1 MWRDDPS
8 GDPRPRH
15 GRHARLEG
23 GRGRPRQGREAEG
36 DREEVFLVHPLP
48 IYVKTNGK
56 VDADV
61 DEDEDDD
68 EENTDDLETEDDE
81 ENDEEGKENNE
92 ANGVR
97 VGAGKRAEG
106 NLVAN
111 HGRQPLRT

>member
-1 MWRDDPS
+1 MKEDADDHVKEEKLK
-8 GDPRPRH
+8 RT
-15 GRHARLEG
+15 ARKYSWSIH
-23 GRGRPRQGREAEG
+23 
-36 DREEVFLVHPLP
+36 FP
-48 IYVKTNGK
+48 IYVETNGK

-68 EENTDDLETEDDE
+68 EENTDDMETEDDE

-92 ANGVR
+92 ANDVR

-111 HGRQPLRT
+111 HERQPLRT

>member
-1 MWRDDPS
+1 MK
-8 GDPRPRH
+8 
-15 GRHARLEG
+15 E
-23 GRGRPRQGREAEG
+23 
-36 DREEVFLVHPLP
+36 
-48 IYVKTNGK
+48 
-56 VDADV
+56 DADDHVKEEKLKGTARKYADVGKV

-92 ANGVR
+92 ANDVR

-106 NLVAN
+106 NLVVN